1 MSPSSVFVSGLN
13 FEKIRQVMYAL
24 RDDIELSQVYFSA
37 VYLVEEFYTLI
48 ATEMRSVKK
57 DISYWQR
64 LAESNHWEI
73 YLTQLHN
80 KTYRRMVLP
89 NDDSFFSMMS
99 RTFPLSICGIQRL
112 FKPSQVIEDCQ
123 ESIRLLFLSILI
135 TEHSYYRTFFYPYY
149 RQNCTV
155 LELYCIILCYHCMEL
170 NTV

>member
-24 RDDIELSQVYFSA
+24 KDDIELSQVYYST

-64 LAESNHWEI
+64 LAESSHWEI

-80 KTYRRMVLP
+80 KTYRRIVLRRGES
-89 NDDSFFSMMS
+89 SFFSS
-99 RTFPLSICGIQRL
+99 ANFTFPVSFCDIVRL
-112 FKPSQVIEDCQ
+112 FHPPVKVIGT
-123 ESIRLLFLSILI
+123 RLVI
-135 TEHSYYRTFFYPYY
+135 
-149 RQNCTV
+149 V
-155 LELYCIILCYHCMEL
+155 M
-170 NTV
+170 